1 MSTTRQMEEIVED
14 YLEHLE
20 MVEGKSPATIRS
32 YRSDL
37 KTMVEIVPD
46 LDHFTLERLRS
57 WLGYAYDAGKA
68 RSTLARYTA
77 SVKGLS
83 TWLARRSM
91 IPQDV
96 GARLA
101 SPKTSNHLPKVLAR
115 QGAQALVE
123 APAVEEEVAQQ
134 VGKGHIKEEAKRGRD
149 AAILELLYATGMR
162 VEELCSIDTS
172 DLDELHQQVRVTGK
186 GNKQRVVPYGE
197 VAGRALEQW
206 LGAYRSIL
214 ADREEKALFVGA
226 RGKRINQRQV
236 RALVDRYAHQV
247 GLGHVKPHE
256 LRHTAATHLLDGGAD
271 LRAVQELLGHACLQ
285 TTQIYTHVSV
295 ERLRDAFNQAHPRA

>member
-77 SVKGLS
+77 SAKGLS
-83 TWLARRSM
+83 TWLVRRSM

-115 QGAQALVE
+115 Q
-123 APAVEEEVAQQ
+123 
-134 VGKGHIKEEAKRGRD
+134 
-149 AAILELLYATGMR
+149 
-162 VEELCSIDTS
+162 
-172 DLDELHQQVRVTGK
+172 
-186 GNKQRVVPYGE
+186 
-197 VAGRALEQW
+197 
-206 LGAYRSIL
+206 
-214 ADREEKALFVGA
+214 
-226 RGKRINQRQV
+226 
-236 RALVDRYAHQV
+236 
-247 GLGHVKPHE
+247 
-256 LRHTAATHLLDGGAD
+256 
-271 LRAVQELLGHACLQ
+271 
-285 TTQIYTHVSV
+285 
-295 ERLRDAFNQAHPRA
+295 